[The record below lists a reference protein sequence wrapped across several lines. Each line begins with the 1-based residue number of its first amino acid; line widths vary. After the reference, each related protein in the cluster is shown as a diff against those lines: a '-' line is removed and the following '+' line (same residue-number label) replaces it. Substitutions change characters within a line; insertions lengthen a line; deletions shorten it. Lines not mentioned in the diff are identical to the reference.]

1 MTVKQQIRR
10 LGGTTEYP
18 LVGILIIM
26 GLILLSPFV
35 SVYLCYVAFLL
46 CAYRV
51 IRYDEKVFAV
61 DYAVMIPV
69 SQQFRN
75 ATGMSLLV
83 WLCLAASIWYLI
95 RGKIR
100 MNGTL
105 VSLIL
110 LLNYLLARM
119 QMNFNDFGLCFGQMF
134 VLYILLPKQDHHSA
148 ECACKAFCWSLL
160 ITSVY
165 ALVLRNAPQIIA
177 FRGPESPAIWG
188 TSIMRFSGLIRD
200 PNYYMTL
207 LLLGLAVLCKL
218 KETNSISGGWFWSL
232 AVALTAFGVLT
243 YSKTFFLVFILL
255 GGVYIIWQFWSR
267 KVFRGVFFSAAAVL
281 LAAYMLLS
289 KNSPFAIVIERLTG
303 GDSLSDFTTG
313 RSELFVQYW
322 NVITQNVSSVL
333 FGLGLDAPILGK
345 GTHNLFLEVLYFSGV
360 VGLLLMT
367 ALYVG
372 LVRDIQKGNRE
383 IKGQSLIAKY
393 AALLIMVV
401 QYMTLQGM
409 FQVVTYA
416 GLFIAIL
423 SIYIHPRKLHENQKQ
438 NTGEVVEV
446 YDLLGSQTKNQ

>member
-1 MTVKQQIRR
+1 
-10 LGGTTEYP
+10 
-18 LVGILIIM
+18 
-26 GLILLSPFV
+26 
-35 SVYLCYVAFLL
+35 
-46 CAYRV
+46 
-51 IRYDEKVFAV
+51 
-61 DYAVMIPV
+61 
-69 SQQFRN
+69 
-75 ATGMSLLV
+75 
-83 WLCLAASIWYLI
+83 
-95 RGKIR
+95 
-100 MNGTL
+100 
-105 VSLIL
+105 
-110 LLNYLLARM
+110 
-119 QMNFNDFGLCFGQMF
+119 
-134 VLYILLPKQDHHSA
+134 
-148 ECACKAFCWSLL
+148 
-160 ITSVY
+160 
-165 ALVLRNAPQIIA
+165 
-177 FRGPESPAIWG
+177 
-188 TSIMRFSGLIRD
+188 
-200 PNYYMTL
+200 MTL

-383 IKGQSLIAKY
+383 IKGQSLIAKH

>member
-1 MTVKQQIRR
+1 MTVKQQMRR

-18 LVGILIIM
+18 LAGILIIM

-35 SVYLCYVAFLL
+35 SVYLCYGALLL
-46 CAYRV
+46 CVFRV
-51 IRYDEKVFAV
+51 IRYDEKVFAI
-61 DYAVMIPV
+61 DYAIMIPV
-69 SQQFRN
+69 AQQFSN

-83 WLCLAASIWYLI
+83 WLCLGASVWYLI

-119 QMNFNDFGLCFGQMF
+119 QMNISDFGLCFGQMF

-148 ECACKAFCWSLL
+148 EHASKAFCWSLL

-165 ALVLRNAPQIIA
+165 ALVFRNAPQIVAI
-177 FRGPESPAIWG
+177 RGPESPAIWG

-207 LLLGLAVLCKL
+207 LLVGLAILCKL
-218 KETNSISGGWFWSL
+218 KETDRIGGGWFWSL
-232 AVALTAFGVLT
+232 ALALTAFGVLT

-255 GGVYIIWQFWSR
+255 GGVYIVWQFWSR
-267 KVFRGVFFSAAAVL
+267 KVFKGVFFTIAAVL
-281 LAAYMLLS
+281 AATYMLLS
-289 KNSPFAIVIERLTG
+289 ENSPFAIVIERLTS
-303 GDSLSDFTTG
+303 GDTLSDFTTG

-322 NVITQNVSSVL
+322 NVITQNIGSIL

-345 GTHNLFLEVLYFSGV
+345 GTHNLFLEVVYFTGV
-360 VGLLLMT
+360 VGLVLMA
-367 ALYVG
+367 ALYIG
-372 LVRDIQKGNRE
+372 LVQDVQKGNRE

-393 AALLIMVV
+393 AVLLIMAA

-416 GLFIAIL
+416 GLFMALL
-423 SIYIHPRKLHENQKQ
+423 SIHLCPRIAYKDQQ
-438 NTGEVVEV
+438 QAIGESEEAT
-446 YDLLGSQTKNQ
+446 DMRDSPPKD